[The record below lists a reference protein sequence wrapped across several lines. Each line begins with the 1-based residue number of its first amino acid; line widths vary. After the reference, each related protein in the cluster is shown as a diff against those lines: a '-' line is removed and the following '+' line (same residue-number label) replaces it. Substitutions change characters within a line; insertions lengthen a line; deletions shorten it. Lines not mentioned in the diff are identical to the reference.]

1 MPFNVEAA
9 RADGVSEEAIQAI
22 LASEQPTEEI
32 TTEEEEEEVVV
43 TPEPPQPKPTT
54 GFDVEAARADNVSEE
69 AIQAILASEQP
80 TQQTTKEVSVGTA
93 EVTEEVTP
101 PTKPTFNVEAAR
113 ADGVSEEA
121 IQAILASEQP
131 TEEAEPSGYF
141 DRYVT
146 DPALALA
153 QGVIGLG
160 EAAIGLADIPT
171 LGYAGKGIEAAQ
183 DAVFG
188 GDLQDLRNYLQALKT
203 PEQLAQEK
211 EVSDAEGFTG
221 TLGALVN
228 NPAALLD
235 TVLQTIPQ
243 MIGGAAIARKALT
256 VAGKAM
262 AARGATFVPNYIKA
276 AAFGEGVVAAGAS
289 AESIRQQTEEG
300 LLSPV
305 QSIAALGTGV
315 LTGMFGLLG
324 GKVATKLG
332 LIDIDAALAG
342 QVADEATKKQTKNAL
357 VKLFKAGIAES
368 AFEEMPQSGQEQ
380 IIQNLALNKPPL
392 EGVAEAMAEGAV
404 AGFALAGTF
413 SGSQQALDNY
423 KVRKQEKLDAGL
435 EEREV
440 VAEED
445 QKNRGQLIKE
455 ELSELKKERQR
466 VEAREIKKTPIKTF
480 DEPTFKKLG
489 ISGTSTAYK
498 TLKNVD
504 LSTPEGLELAEDV
517 LTTTLLDKKSGGIKV
532 NKQAVKNSIKQIQK
546 SKEGL
551 VNAESTTEGQ
561 GTGTSNT
568 IPDKSKSPATES
580 IKKLD
585 TGPVDINQSGAGGD
599 SDTAGTVNNPLI
611 DNAKNPILKNP
622 KVGTKARIGRVVGDK
637 VEVLKGVIEDGPN
650 GFELVSK
657 EGKGTIRTPLNNE
670 QVLNPTKKDI
680 TQLETLAPRIKE
692 NKAKVKSK
700 KQQLLESKKEENKKD
715 IDTKEKE
722 LNEAGFESYEEFD
735 QDGNSIKGARKIREK
750 KPSKRPGKF
759 IGKKIIEGLKEA
771 KTLGQVF
778 NKLGTVFK
786 ERLTKPQASLL
797 QKLRALPNIKKTKF
811 NVTPGLEAVGD
822 VAEYGTYTTITD
834 SVAVSD
840 NADAETV
847 LHESTHAAT
856 ALWVRQ
862 NVKKGKGVTAL
873 GRRMV
878 NLYEQ
883 AKQAS
888 RDSGF
893 AFDNELATM
902 DEFIT
907 EAFNNQEFQKFLAE
921 TPSTESTP
929 TTISSL
935 WTDFVEVV
943 TEALGLSNIEN
954 TLLND
959 VISLA
964 PELFKGPNAEVQAQ
978 GPNTVLPKKKSL
990 ESLNEEAK
998 TTEEKKVKPKT
1009 TSTRSNL
1016 IGSKDIDGGSIAS
1029 VAQSLATS
1037 IFSFDYGLNMAI
1049 REQADKAKKSAK
1061 EIQDV
1066 LRKISISQALHVDEL
1081 AQMFIQ
1087 YGNIV
1092 YNEDTHMFDILD
1104 DPNSPSLI
1112 KIEEQLKQIAKKMN
1126 EKPAKMREY
1135 ASKYFQALRSQS
1147 LKNNN
1152 IKIKREAQKLIN
1164 QGKDVQ
1170 ANNLYQQGYVLVDMT
1185 DANIKS
1191 GLKLGAQI
1199 NKATNNALD
1208 KVQQD
1213 WIATKNNVVQFL
1225 VDNEI
1230 MSQDDANDLIDAMDT
1245 ESNPEDSYVPFF
1257 REGEKGPQQNSK
1269 GLGDSGTFQ
1278 KIRGS
1283 YKPVNNLFDNMNLWI
1298 SSSIKRGVLNKAAI
1312 NKVEAT
1318 QAYMPEGTIR
1328 EVVSGGNEQTA
1339 TVMRRNP
1346 KTGTVTP
1353 IHYQYSDPVYATA
1366 LRGLQNIILPGISFF
1381 SDVANILR
1389 SNIVLYP
1396 LFSIAQLPQDAASA
1410 MFSSGLNPISALM
1423 IPLRVLK
1430 EFPLTL
1436 LDMSKTH
1443 TEIKRSGAVGGFSTY
1458 LQGDMLIDTA
1468 MDKDPGFLTNV
1479 RKQIERVPG
1488 LTRRSAIEVG
1498 SKKLSLSGLLNRIAM
1513 ASDNA
1518 VRQAVYEQT
1527 MMSTNDRG
1535 LALERAFE
1543 VINFRRAGSA
1553 SIISIGRQT
1562 IPFFGAALQALSVQ
1576 GRVISGRGITG
1587 TARAEGVQKFLTTAM
1602 TTSALTLLYAA
1613 TMAGDEEYEKL
1624 DTSIKDRRL
1633 LFGNGAYISLR
1644 PDIFTFIGKIL
1655 PEHVWNY
1662 MYEES
1667 EDSQKFKHSLGRAL
1681 ADVGA
1686 MNFIPQLVRPF
1697 LELQYNYSA
1706 RLGRSIVP
1714 QRLED
1719 TDISLKYTA
1728 GTTEL
1733 AKLIGRSADKLGLD
1747 LNPIKIDYFLRQYFG
1762 YSAGLATLFADEMI
1776 KDSGMLDYERATPTD
1791 REAILKW
1798 PGTSAFIAKEYGNR
1812 ATSDFYELKADVTK
1826 AYKQYKDLIS
1836 KGWDRK
1842 AMLEHRREHKALIR
1856 INSYVKSAS
1865 KMLSGV
1871 RVRRQRLIEM
1881 PKNLISADRKRLEL
1895 DKMNRRESKI
1905 LSGIRK
1911 KRKLVYDSGLL
1922 D

>member
-1 MPFNVEAA
+1 MANKYQNWLDANPNKAGTEDYIIVQEAA
-9 RADGVSEEAIQAI
+9 KTYNLDDTEV
-22 LASEQPTEEI
+22 TEEV
-32 TTEEEEEEVVV
+32 TEEV
-43 TPEPPQPKPTT
+43 TLQP
-54 GFDVEAARADNVSEE
+54 
-69 AIQAILASEQP
+69 
-80 TQQTTKEVSVGTA
+80 TKEVSVGTA

-101 PTKPTFNVEAAR
+101 QPTKEVSVGTAEVTEEVTTPTNKYQNWLDANPDKAGTEDYITVQEAAETYN
-113 ADGVSEEA
+113 V
-121 IQAILASEQP
+121 
-131 TEEAEPSGYF
+131 EAEPSGYF

-305 QSIAALGTGV
+305 QSTAALGTGV

-342 QVADEATKKQTKNAL
+342 QVANEATKKQTKNAL

-435 EEREV
+435 EERKD

-445 QKNRGQLIKE
+445 QKNRGQLIRE

-466 VEAREIKKTPIKTF
+466 LEAREIKKTPIKTF

-489 ISGTSTAYK
+489 IPKTSTAYN
-498 TLKNVD
+498 TLKEVD
-504 LSTPEGLELAEDV
+504 LSTPEGLEIAENV
-517 LTTTLLDKKSGGIKV
+517 LVETLNKETGLKSV

-568 IPDKSKSPATES
+568 IPNKPKSPATEP

-650 GFELVSK
+650 GLELVSK
-657 EGKGTIRTPLNNE
+657 EGKGTIRTPLNNQ

-680 TQLETLAPRIKE
+680 TQLETLAPSIKE
-692 NKAKVKSK
+692 NKAKSK

-735 QDGNSIKGARKIREK
+735 QDGNSIKGVRKIREK

-998 TTEEKKVKPKT
+998 TTEEKKVIPKT

-1029 VAQSLATS
+1029 VAQSVATS

-1049 REQADKAKKSAK
+1049 REQAEKAKKSAK

-1126 EKPAKMREY
+1126 EKPTKMREY

-1164 QGKDVQ
+1164 QGKDAQ
-1170 ANNLYQQGYVLVDMT
+1170 ANKLYQQGYVLVDMT

-1191 GLKLGAQI
+1191 GLELGAQI

-1230 MSQDDANDLIDAMDT
+1230 MSQEDANDLIDAMDT

-1468 MDKDPGFLTNV
+1468 MDKNPGFLTNV

-1587 TARAEGVQKFLTTAM
+1587 TARAEGIQKFLTTAM

-1733 AKLIGRSADKLGLD
+1733 AKLIGRSANKLGLD
-1747 LNPIKIDYFLRQYFG
+1747 LNPVKIDYFLRQYFG
-1762 YSAGLATLFADEMI
+1762 YTAGLATLFADEMI
-1776 KDSGMLDYERATPTD
+1776 QDSGMLDYERATPTD

-1798 PGTSAFIAKEYGNR
+1798 PGTSAFISKEYGNR
-1812 ATSDFYELKADVTK
+1812 ATSDFYELKADVSK
-1826 AYKQYKDLIS
+1826 AYKQYKDLIT

-1842 AMLEHRREHKALIR
+1842 AMLEHRRKHKALIR
-1856 INSYVKSAS
+1856 MNSYVKSKT

-1895 DKMNRRESKI
+1895 DKMNRYESKI
-1905 LSGIRK
+1905 LSDIRK
-1911 KRKLVYDSGLL
+1911 KRKLVYDSGIL

>member
-1 MPFNVEAA
+1 MANKYQNWLDANPNKAGTEDYIIVQEAA
-9 RADGVSEEAIQAI
+9 KTYNLDDTEV
-22 LASEQPTEEI
+22 TEEV
-32 TTEEEEEEVVV
+32 TEEV
-43 TPEPPQPKPTT
+43 TLQP
-54 GFDVEAARADNVSEE
+54 
-69 AIQAILASEQP
+69 
-80 TQQTTKEVSVGTA
+80 TKEVSVGTA
-93 EVTEEVTP
+93 EVTEEVTT
-101 PTKPTFNVEAAR
+101 PTNKYQNWLDANPDKAGTEDYITVQEAAETYN
-113 ADGVSEEA
+113 V
-121 IQAILASEQP
+121 
-131 TEEAEPSGYF
+131 EAEPSGYF

-342 QVADEATKKQTKNAL
+342 QVANEATKKQTKNAL

-489 ISGTSTAYK
+489 IPKTSTAYN
-498 TLKNVD
+498 TLKEVD
-504 LSTPEGLELAEDV
+504 LSTPEGLEIAENV
-517 LTTTLLDKKSGGIKV
+517 LVETLNKETGLKSV

-561 GTGTSNT
+561 GTRAGNT
-568 IPDKSKSPATES
+568 IPNKPKSPSAKP

-585 TGPVDINQSGAGGD
+585 TRPVDTDQSGAGGD
-599 SDTAGTVNNPLI
+599 SDATGTVNNPLI
-611 DNAKNPILKNP
+611 DNAKNPILKKP
-622 KVGTKARIGRVVGDK
+622 KVGTKARIGRVVEDK

-650 GFELVSK
+650 GLELVSK
-657 EGKGTIRTPLNNE
+657 EGKGTIRTPLNNQ

-680 TQLETLAPRIKE
+680 TQLETLAPSIKE
-692 NKAKVKSK
+692 NKAKSK

-735 QDGNSIKGARKIREK
+735 QDGNSIKGVRKIREK

-998 TTEEKKVKPKT
+998 TTEEKKVIPKT

-1029 VAQSLATS
+1029 VAQSVATS

-1049 REQADKAKKSAK
+1049 REQAEKAKKSAK

-1126 EKPAKMREY
+1126 EKPTKMREY

-1164 QGKDVQ
+1164 QGKDAQ
-1170 ANNLYQQGYVLVDMT
+1170 ANKLYQQGYVLVDMT

-1191 GLKLGAQI
+1191 GLELGAQI

-1230 MSQDDANDLIDAMDT
+1230 MSQEDANDLIDAMDT

-1468 MDKDPGFLTNV
+1468 MDKNPGFLTNV

-1587 TARAEGVQKFLTTAM
+1587 TARAEGIQKFLTTAM

-1733 AKLIGRSADKLGLD
+1733 AKLIGRSANKLGLD
-1747 LNPIKIDYFLRQYFG
+1747 LNPVKIDYFLRQYFG
-1762 YSAGLATLFADEMI
+1762 YTAGLATLFADEMI
-1776 KDSGMLDYERATPTD
+1776 QDSGMLDYERATPTD

-1798 PGTSAFIAKEYGNR
+1798 PGTSAFISKEYGNR
-1812 ATSDFYELKADVTK
+1812 ATSDFYELKADVSK
-1826 AYKQYKDLIS
+1826 AYKQYKDLIT

-1842 AMLEHRREHKALIR
+1842 AMLEHRRKHKALIR
-1856 INSYVKSAS
+1856 MNSYVKSKT

-1895 DKMNRRESKI
+1895 DKMNRYESKI
-1905 LSGIRK
+1905 LSDIRK
-1911 KRKLVYDSGLL
+1911 KRKLVYDSGIL

>member
-1 MPFNVEAA
+1 MANKYQNWLDANPNKAGTEDYIIVQEAA
-9 RADGVSEEAIQAI
+9 KTYNLDDTEVTEEVT
-22 LASEQPTEEI
+22 EEVTPQPTKEVSVDTAEV
-32 TTEEEEEEVVV
+32 TEEV
-43 TPEPPQPKPTT
+43 TPQP
-54 GFDVEAARADNVSEE
+54 
-69 AIQAILASEQP
+69 
-80 TQQTTKEVSVGTA
+80 TKEVSVGTA
-93 EVTEEVTP
+93 EVTEEVTT
-101 PTKPTFNVEAAR
+101 PTNKYQNWLDANPDKAGTEDYITVQEAA
-113 ADGVSEEA
+113 E
-121 IQAILASEQP
+121 
-131 TEEAEPSGYF
+131 TYNEEAEPSGYF

-153 QGVIGLG
+153 QGFIGLG

-489 ISGTSTAYK
+489 ISKTSTAYN
-498 TLKNVD
+498 TLKDVN
-504 LSTPEGLELAEDV
+504 LSTPEGLEIAEKV
-517 LTTTLLDKKSGGIKV
+517 LTTTLLDKKLGGIKV

-568 IPDKSKSPATES
+568 IPNKPKSPSAKP

-585 TGPVDINQSGAGGD
+585 TRPVDTDQSGAGGD
-599 SDTAGTVNNPLI
+599 SDTAGTVDNPLI

-735 QDGNSIKGARKIREK
+735 QDGNSIKRFRKIREK

-797 QKLRALPNIKKTKF
+797 QKLRALPNIRKTKF

-822 VAEYGTYTTITD
+822 VAEYGSYTTITD

-1029 VAQSLATS
+1029 VAQSWATS

-1185 DANIKS
+1185 DAQIKS
-1191 GLKLGAQI
+1191 GLELGAQI

-1587 TARAEGVQKFLTTAM
+1587 TARAEGIQKFLTTAM

-1798 PGTSAFIAKEYGNR
+1798 PGTSAFISKEYGNR
-1812 ATSDFYELKADVTK
+1812 ATSDFYELKADVSK

-1856 INSYVKSAS
+1856 INSYVKSKT

-1905 LSGIRK
+1905 LSDIRK
-1911 KRKLVYDSGLL
+1911 KRKLVYDSGIL

>member
-1 MPFNVEAA
+1 MPFDVEAA

-32 TTEEEEEEVVV
+32 TTEEEEVVV

-54 GFDVEAARADNVSEE
+54 GFD
-69 AIQAILASEQP
+69 
-80 TQQTTKEVSVGTA
+80 
-93 EVTEEVTP
+93 
-101 PTKPTFNVEAAR
+101 VEAAR

-211 EVSDAEGFTG
+211 KVSDAEGFTG

-305 QSIAALGTGV
+305 QSTAALGTGV

-489 ISGTSTAYK
+489 IPKTSTAYN
-498 TLKNVD
+498 TLKEVD
-504 LSTPEGLELAEDV
+504 LSTPEGLEIAENV
-517 LTTTLLDKKSGGIKV
+517 LVETLNKETGLKSV

-551 VNAESTTEGQ
+551 VNAESTTKGQ
-561 GTGTSNT
+561 GTRAGNT
-568 IPDKSKSPATES
+568 IPNKPKSPATKP

-585 TGPVDINQSGAGGD
+585 TRPVDTDKSDTGGD
-599 SDTAGTVNNPLI
+599 SDTTGAV
-611 DNAKNPILKNP
+611 DNTLEVEKKNPVVKGKKGNKA
-622 KVGTKARIGRVVGDK
+622 KVARINNGK
-637 VEVLKGVIEDGPN
+637 VEVLEGTLEEGSNGLELIRKGRGNTKI
-650 GFELVSK
+650 
-657 EGKGTIRTPLNNE
+657 TTPLNE
-670 QVLNPTKKDI
+670 QQILNPTKKD
-680 TQLETLAPRIKE
+680 LERLE
-692 NKAKVKSK
+692 VKAK
-700 KQQLLESKKEENKKD
+700 QPKKD
-715 IDTKEKE
+715 INTKEKE

-735 QDGNSIKGARKIREK
+735 QDGNSIKGFRKIREK

-998 TTEEKKVKPKT
+998 TTEEKKVIPKT

-1029 VAQSLATS
+1029 VAQSVATS

-1049 REQADKAKKSAK
+1049 REQAEKAKKSAK

-1112 KIEEQLKQIAKKMN
+1112 KIEKQLKQIAKKMN
-1126 EKPAKMREY
+1126 EKPTKMREY

-1164 QGKDVQ
+1164 QGKDAQ
-1170 ANNLYQQGYVLVDMT
+1170 ANKLYQQGYVLVDMT

-1191 GLKLGAQI
+1191 GLELGAQI

-1230 MSQDDANDLIDAMDT
+1230 MSQEDANDLIDAMDT

-1257 REGEKGPQQNSK
+1257 REGEKGPQQNPK

-1318 QAYMPEGTIR
+1318 QAYMPEGTVR

-1468 MDKDPGFLTNV
+1468 MDKNPGFLTNV

-1587 TARAEGVQKFLTTAM
+1587 TARAEGIQKFLTTAM

-1747 LNPIKIDYFLRQYFG
+1747 LNPVKIDYFLRQYFG
-1762 YSAGLATLFADEMI
+1762 YTAGLATLFADEMI
-1776 KDSGMLDYERATPTD
+1776 QDSGMLDYERATPTD

-1798 PGTSAFIAKEYGNR
+1798 PGTSAFISKEYGNR
-1812 ATSDFYELKADVTK
+1812 ATSDFYELKADVSK

-1895 DKMNRRESKI
+1895 DKMNRYESKI
-1905 LSGIRK
+1905 LSDVRK
-1911 KRKLVYDSGLL
+1911 KRKLVYDSGIL

>member
-1 MPFNVEAA
+1 MAFDVEGALKEGYTQEQIDA
-9 RADGVSEEAIQAI
+9 YIQ
-22 LASEQPTEEI
+22 QNNI
-32 TTEEEEEEVVV
+32 TVEPIEVTPKPIEV
-43 TPEPPQPKPTT
+43 TPEPI
-54 GFDVEAARADNVSEE
+54 E
-69 AIQAILASEQP
+69 
-80 TQQTTKEVSVGTA
+80 
-93 EVTEEVTP
+93 EVTEEIITAPTP
-101 PTKPTFNVEAAR
+101 QPSPEPIQKTFDVEGALKEGYTQEQIDTYLKRKKTFDLEGALKEGYTQEQISAYLLKEKEYAGFFESISGSLGNQLDVADVGLSTLLPGGEDANKAADRFIKEQESKPQSTRFSY
-113 ADGVSEEA
+113 ADIEDA
-121 IQAILASEQP
+121 
-131 TEEAEPSGYF
+131 F
-141 DRYVT
+141 DRG
-146 DPALALA
+146 
-153 QGVIGLG
+153 GVEGLKELVLQLPGGLG
-160 EAAIGLADIPT
+160 EAIAAIGP
-171 LGYAGKGIEAAQ
+171 
-183 DAVFG
+183 
-188 GDLQDLRNYLQALKT
+188 
-203 PEQLAQEK
+203 
-211 EVSDAEGFTG
+211 S
-221 TLGALVN
+221 
-228 NPAALLD
+228 
-235 TVLQTIPQ
+235 
-243 MIGGAAIARKALT
+243 
-256 VAGKAM
+256 
-262 AARGATFVPNYIKA
+262 
-276 AAFGEGVVAAGAS
+276 VAAGATGFAIAGPVGAILALAAISVAPNLGGNVVEQATADLEAGRPLDVDTATAIVATVPQVALDILPFKFS
-289 AESIRQQTEEG
+289 ALKKLVGLDQKTGGALRKQIAEQGLTKAIGKDVASVIAAEMPAEVVQEIITKVQAGKDAFSEEAFSEYKQTAAIVFLTGGVGAYTGPRSRSKARKEIQLEEEANLQKKLEPEVDDNKNPRQQAINNILNDEKNIIKAEEEQKSARKISRTKLTVINEEMIKDLG
-300 LLSPV
+300 INPKSNAGKELLGKDLTDLDNMEMIDNLLSNENLQV
-305 QSIAALGTGV
+305 KRNQKAVDNFKRKIKRDRKTILKAQKEAQ
-315 LTGMFGLLG
+315 
-324 GKVATKLG
+324 
-332 LIDIDAALAG
+332 DA
-342 QVADEATKKQTKNAL
+342 
-357 VKLFKAGIAES
+357 
-368 AFEEMPQSGQEQ
+368 
-380 IIQNLALNKPPL
+380 KP
-392 EGVAEAMAEGAV
+392 A
-404 AGFALAGTF
+404 
-413 SGSQQALDNY
+413 
-423 KVRKQEKLDAGL
+423 
-435 EEREV
+435 
-440 VAEED
+440 
-445 QKNRGQLIKE
+445 I
-455 ELSELKKERQR
+455 
-466 VEAREIKKTPIKTF
+466 
-480 DEPTFKKLG
+480 
-489 ISGTSTAYK
+489 
-498 TLKNVD
+498 
-504 LSTPEGLELAEDV
+504 
-517 LTTTLLDKKSGGIKV
+517 
-532 NKQAVKNSIKQIQK
+532 
-546 SKEGL
+546 
-551 VNAESTTEGQ
+551 EGQ
-561 GTGTSNT
+561 GTGAGNT
-568 IPDKSKSPATES
+568 ILDKSKPPVTES
-580 IKKLD
+580 AEALD
-585 TGPVDINQSGAGGD
+585 TGSMDVDQSGIGGNL
-599 SDTAGTVNNPLI
+599 DTAGTVDNPLI

-650 GFELVSK
+650 GLELVSK

-735 QDGNSIKGARKIREK
+735 QDGNSIKGVRKIREK

-822 VAEYGTYTTITD
+822 VAEYGSYTTITD

-1029 VAQSLATS
+1029 VAQSWATS

-1185 DANIKS
+1185 DAQIKS
-1191 GLKLGAQI
+1191 GLELGAQI

-1587 TARAEGVQKFLTTAM
+1587 TARAEGIQKFLTTAM

-1798 PGTSAFIAKEYGNR
+1798 PGTSAFISKEYGNR
-1812 ATSDFYELKADVTK
+1812 ATSDFYELKADVSK

-1856 INSYVKSAS
+1856 INSYVKSKT

-1905 LSGIRK
+1905 LSDIRK
-1911 KRKLVYDSGLL
+1911 KRKLVYDSGIL

>member
-1 MPFNVEAA
+1 MANKYQNWLDANPNKAGTEDYIIVQEAA
-9 RADGVSEEAIQAI
+9 KTYNLDDTEV
-22 LASEQPTEEI
+22 TEEV
-32 TTEEEEEEVVV
+32 TEEV
-43 TPEPPQPKPTT
+43 TLQP
-54 GFDVEAARADNVSEE
+54 
-69 AIQAILASEQP
+69 
-80 TQQTTKEVSVGTA
+80 TKEVSVGTA

-101 PTKPTFNVEAAR
+101 QPTKEVSVGTAEVTEEVTTPTNKYQNWLDANPDKAGTEDYITVQEAAETYN
-113 ADGVSEEA
+113 V
-121 IQAILASEQP
+121 
-131 TEEAEPSGYF
+131 EAEPSGYF

-305 QSIAALGTGV
+305 QSTAALGTGV

-342 QVADEATKKQTKNAL
+342 QVANEATKKQTKNAL

-489 ISGTSTAYK
+489 ILKTSTAYK

-504 LSTPEGLELAEDV
+504 LSTPEGLEIADNV
-517 LTTTLLDKKSGGIKV
+517 LTETLNKETGLKSV

-551 VNAESTTEGQ
+551 VNAESTTKGQ

-568 IPDKSKSPATES
+568 IPDESKSPATES

-599 SDTAGTVNNPLI
+599 SDTAGTVDNPLI

-650 GFELVSK
+650 GLELVSK

-680 TQLETLAPRIKE
+680 SQLETLAPRIKE

-735 QDGNSIKGARKIREK
+735 QDGNSIKRFRKIREK

-1029 VAQSLATS
+1029 VAQSVATS

-1147 LKNNN
+1147 LKDNN

-1170 ANNLYQQGYVLVDMT
+1170 ANNLYQKGYVLVDMT

-1191 GLKLGAQI
+1191 GLELGAQI

-1633 LFGNGAYISLR
+1633 VFGNGAYISLR

-1776 KDSGMLDYERATPTD
+1776 KDSGMLNYERATPTD

-1798 PGTSAFIAKEYGNR
+1798 PGTSAFISKEYGNR

-1856 INSYVKSAS
+1856 INSYVKSAT

>member
-1 MPFNVEAA
+1 MANKYQNWLDANPNKAGTEDYIIVQEAA
-9 RADGVSEEAIQAI
+9 KTYNLDDTEV
-22 LASEQPTEEI
+22 TEEV
-32 TTEEEEEEVVV
+32 TEEV
-43 TPEPPQPKPTT
+43 TLQP
-54 GFDVEAARADNVSEE
+54 
-69 AIQAILASEQP
+69 
-80 TQQTTKEVSVGTA
+80 TKEVSVGTA

-101 PTKPTFNVEAAR
+101 QPTKEVSVGTAEVTEEVTTPTNKYQNWLDANPDKAGTEDYITVQEAAETYN
-113 ADGVSEEA
+113 V
-121 IQAILASEQP
+121 
-131 TEEAEPSGYF
+131 EAEPSGYF

-305 QSIAALGTGV
+305 QSTAALGTGV

-342 QVADEATKKQTKNAL
+342 QVANEATKKQTKNAL

-435 EEREV
+435 EERKD

-445 QKNRGQLIKE
+445 QKNRGQLIRE

-466 VEAREIKKTPIKTF
+466 LEAREIKKTPIKTF

-489 ISGTSTAYK
+489 IPKTSTAYN
-498 TLKNVD
+498 TLKEVD
-504 LSTPEGLELAEDV
+504 LSTPEGLEIAENV
-517 LTTTLLDKKSGGIKV
+517 LVETLNKETGLKSV

-561 GTGTSNT
+561 GTRAGNT
-568 IPDKSKSPATES
+568 IPNKPKSPSAKP

-585 TGPVDINQSGAGGD
+585 TRPVDTDQSGAGGD
-599 SDTAGTVNNPLI
+599 SDATGTVNNPLI
-611 DNAKNPILKNP
+611 DNAKNPILKKP
-622 KVGTKARIGRVVGDK
+622 KVGTKARIGRVVEDK

-650 GFELVSK
+650 GLELVSK
-657 EGKGTIRTPLNNE
+657 EGKGTIRTPLNNQ

-680 TQLETLAPRIKE
+680 TQLETLAPSIKE
-692 NKAKVKSK
+692 NKAKSK

-735 QDGNSIKGARKIREK
+735 QDGNSIKGVRKIREK

-998 TTEEKKVKPKT
+998 TTEEKKVIPKT

-1029 VAQSLATS
+1029 VAQSVATS

-1049 REQADKAKKSAK
+1049 REQAEKAKKSAK

-1126 EKPAKMREY
+1126 EKPTKMREY

-1164 QGKDVQ
+1164 QGKDAQ
-1170 ANNLYQQGYVLVDMT
+1170 ANKLYQQGYVLVDMT

-1191 GLKLGAQI
+1191 GLELGAQI

-1230 MSQDDANDLIDAMDT
+1230 MSQEDANDLIDAMDT

-1468 MDKDPGFLTNV
+1468 MDKNPGFLTNV

-1587 TARAEGVQKFLTTAM
+1587 TARAEGIQKFLTTAM

-1733 AKLIGRSADKLGLD
+1733 AKLIGRSANKLGLD
-1747 LNPIKIDYFLRQYFG
+1747 LNPVKIDYFLRQYFG
-1762 YSAGLATLFADEMI
+1762 YTAGLATLFADEMI
-1776 KDSGMLDYERATPTD
+1776 QDSGMLDYERATPTD

-1798 PGTSAFIAKEYGNR
+1798 PGTSAFISKEYGNR
-1812 ATSDFYELKADVTK
+1812 ATSDFYELKADVSK
-1826 AYKQYKDLIS
+1826 AYKQYKDLIT

-1842 AMLEHRREHKALIR
+1842 AMLEHRRKHKALIR
-1856 INSYVKSAS
+1856 MNSYVKSKT

-1895 DKMNRRESKI
+1895 DKMNRYESKI
-1905 LSGIRK
+1905 LSDIRK
-1911 KRKLVYDSGLL
+1911 KRKLVYDSGIL

>member
-1 MPFNVEAA
+1 MANKYQNWLDANPNKAGTEDYIIVQEAA
-9 RADGVSEEAIQAI
+9 KTYNLDDTEV
-22 LASEQPTEEI
+22 TEEV
-32 TTEEEEEEVVV
+32 TEEV
-43 TPEPPQPKPTT
+43 TLQP
-54 GFDVEAARADNVSEE
+54 
-69 AIQAILASEQP
+69 
-80 TQQTTKEVSVGTA
+80 TKEVSVGTA
-93 EVTEEVTP
+93 EVTEEVTT
-101 PTKPTFNVEAAR
+101 PTNKYQNWLDANPDKAGTEDYITVQEAAETYN
-113 ADGVSEEA
+113 V
-121 IQAILASEQP
+121 
-131 TEEAEPSGYF
+131 EAEPSGYF

-305 QSIAALGTGV
+305 QSTAALGTGV

-489 ISGTSTAYK
+489 IRKTSTAYDA
-498 TLKNVD
+498 LKDVN
-504 LSTPEGLELAEDV
+504 LSTPEGLELAEKV
-517 LTTTLLDKKSGGIKV
+517 LTATLLDKKSGGIKV

-568 IPDKSKSPATES
+568 IPNKPKSPATES

-650 GFELVSK
+650 GLELVSK

-680 TQLETLAPRIKE
+680 TQLETLAPSIKE

-735 QDGNSIKGARKIREK
+735 QDGNSIKGVRKIREK

-998 TTEEKKVKPKT
+998 TTEEKKVIPKT

-1029 VAQSLATS
+1029 VAQSVATS

-1049 REQADKAKKSAK
+1049 REQAEKAKKSAK

-1164 QGKDVQ
+1164 QGKDAQ
-1170 ANNLYQQGYVLVDMT
+1170 ANKLYQQGYVLVDMT

-1191 GLKLGAQI
+1191 GLELGAQI

-1587 TARAEGVQKFLTTAM
+1587 TARAEGIQKFLTTAM

-1733 AKLIGRSADKLGLD
+1733 AKLIGRSANKLGLD
-1747 LNPIKIDYFLRQYFG
+1747 LNPVKIDYFLRQYFG
-1762 YSAGLATLFADEMI
+1762 YTAGLATLFADEMI
-1776 KDSGMLDYERATPTD
+1776 QDSGMLDYERATPTD

-1798 PGTSAFIAKEYGNR
+1798 PGTSAFISKEYGNR
-1812 ATSDFYELKADVTK
+1812 ATSDFYELKADVSK

-1856 INSYVKSAS
+1856 INSYVKSTS

-1911 KRKLVYDSGLL
+1911 KRKLVYDSGIL